1 MTLSF
6 RISMKKLLLIITLI
20 KLNLLSSFRNVFIKN
35 IASEFNNFKT
45 KTKSAKKIIKQCK
58 NYKKKVHFHKIQS
71 IPPNVR
77 IGI

>member
-58 NYKKKVHFHKIQS
+58 NYKKKFISTKYNLFPRMYV
-71 IPPNVR
+71 
-77 IGI
+77 